1 MAFTQIQ
8 PVRLARF
15 LRRRNCIFHTNN
27 VVKDQVYDCTSSAL
41 QLYSQLPSP
50 SKKNLQILVNKIHP
64 EYKSLNFVGCQSFF
78 KSLTS
83 INANTVCVYSTNQQ
97 ISVKDQSSQSTIC
110 KSKAP
115 SSTMEVTTF
124 MSMWSLS
131 LGAMGAVIAGIILA
145 NTDFFLTKSDFA
157 TLQYLEDADLK
168 TTDADEKVFK
178 ARTLWETSGAVIM
191 AVRRPG

>member
-1 MAFTQIQ
+1 
-8 PVRLARF
+8 
-15 LRRRNCIFHTNN
+15 
-27 VVKDQVYDCTSSAL
+27 
-41 QLYSQLPSP
+41 
-50 SKKNLQILVNKIHP
+50 
-64 EYKSLNFVGCQSFF
+64 
-78 KSLTS
+78 
-83 INANTVCVYSTNQQ
+83 
-97 ISVKDQSSQSTIC
+97 
-110 KSKAP
+110 
-115 SSTMEVTTF
+115 